1 MSYKK
6 GYPSNYDDMNDS
18 SSDEDI
24 TQKDMEKIQTLW
36 RDVKDVIIGG

>member
-6 GYPSNYDDMNDS
+6 PYPPQYDDMNDS

-24 TQKDMEKIQTLW
+24 TSKDMEKI
-36 RDVKDVIIGG
+36 